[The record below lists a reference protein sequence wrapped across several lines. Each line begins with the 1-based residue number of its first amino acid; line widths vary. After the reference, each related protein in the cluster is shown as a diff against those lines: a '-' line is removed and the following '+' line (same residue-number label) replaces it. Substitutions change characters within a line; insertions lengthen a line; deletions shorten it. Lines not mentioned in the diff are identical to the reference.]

1 MREEFNKLFD
11 VLVDH
16 QLATKEEIVL
26 VCCINGHNLESL
38 ESILY
43 ARTLY
48 RSLAQYMM
56 CEADE
61 CLYDKEQEKI

>member
-11 VLVDH
+11 VLINH

-48 RSLAQYMM
+48 RSLAQYME
-56 CEADE
+56 CESEAFA
-61 CLYDKEQEKI
+61 I